1 MDDLSGPITPS
12 RKRTCSF
19 GGRRLPHTAILIDSS
34 ISPERDEAAARR
46 RFYFVLFRHRP
57 RSNYAL
63 RKKSAAGWGDFA
75 QLAHSIRPALSEGVE
90 RPDAESMRSGLAA
103 VASRAMALTGRALT
117 RRCRGALEARA
128 LRGIFVGNFSKIWLS
143 RQPLKAGVPIPFLTL
158 ATARMAARSLTI
170 YAQNQPMTW
179 RDRHGTTGTLRTA
192 TSRRKLGAL

>member
-1 MDDLSGPITPS
+1 
-12 RKRTCSF
+12 
-19 GGRRLPHTAILIDSS
+19 
-34 ISPERDEAAARR
+34 
-46 RFYFVLFRHRP
+46 
-57 RSNYAL
+57 
-63 RKKSAAGWGDFA
+63 
-75 QLAHSIRPALSEGVE
+75 
-90 RPDAESMRSGLAA
+90 MRSGLAA

-128 LRGIFVGNFSKIWLS
+128 LRGTRGALGKCRGRRSAGNRAGPWKALATCDAQRPRAFSSCLGTDSGFRGNNSPKPSNFHYLPCNQEIFVGNFSKIWLS